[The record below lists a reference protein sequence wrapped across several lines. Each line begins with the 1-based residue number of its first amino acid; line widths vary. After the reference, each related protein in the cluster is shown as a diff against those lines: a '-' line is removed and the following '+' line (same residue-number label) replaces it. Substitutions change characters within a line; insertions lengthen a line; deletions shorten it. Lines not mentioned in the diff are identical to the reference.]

1 MSDKRARLLE
11 RRAAAG
17 GGLNDNIAWLR
28 ERVRA
33 GSALLVTHAACD
45 GNDNCKREPT
55 GEWRDYT
62 VTLGLLCCCGETE
75 DAHGLGGA
83 EHNFVHACVYYGC
96 LDECECEPYE
106 EKRRRQIYKP
116 ACDVGRVVWPWTG
129 DYGRLA
135 LAAYC
140 HYEPAQR
147 LAPHPGAA
155 PGKTGWE
162 CVGGSRGYPEDRWLD
177 VLAFHAKERPERPA
191 RDAVTRMGDLVRGI
205 QHWPREALLRA
216 AGAGARAV
224 IAELCDPDSAA
235 HRPLDVIA
243 GAERALVCLDAF
255 LDDPTEENCEVWR
268 LANVRAGIGARVDWL
283 PYASKGG
290 KPRDSDPDTI
300 RAAIA
305 QAGDEGVATMARTAL
320 LKWSLHG

>member
-1 MSDKRARLLE
+1 M
-11 RRAAAG
+11 
-17 GGLNDNIAWLR
+17 
-28 ERVRA
+28 
-33 GSALLVTHAACD
+33 LLVTHAACD

-155 PGKTGWE
+155 PDKTGWE
-162 CVGGSRGYPEDRWLD
+162 CVGDSRRYPWLE
-177 VLAFHAKERPERPA
+177 VLLAHAK
-191 RDAVTRMGDLVRGI
+191 D
-205 QHWPREALLRA
+205 WPREVMLRA
-216 AGAGARAV
+216 AVAVARAV
-224 IAELCDPDSAA
+224 IKELCGPSAIDRLAELSRPNRAARVAA
-235 HRPLDVIA
+235 HALDRLNI
-243 GAERALVCLDAF
+243 F
-255 LDDPTEENCEVWR
+255 LADPTEENREVWR
-268 LANVRAGIGARVDWL
+268 LANVRAGVGTSVDWL